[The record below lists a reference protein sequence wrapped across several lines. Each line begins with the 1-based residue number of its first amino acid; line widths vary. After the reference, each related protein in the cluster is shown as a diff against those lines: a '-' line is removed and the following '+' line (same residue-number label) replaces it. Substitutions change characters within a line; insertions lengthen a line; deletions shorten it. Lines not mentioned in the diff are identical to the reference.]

1 MKNKNIKIDLDG
13 SENENEGA
21 VNKIADEFNLAL
33 VAKRLIDLEKDL
45 LFPGAAVSDGARRL
59 RIMEQIEKENF

>member
-1 MKNKNIKIDLDG
+1 MKNKNIEIDL
-13 SENENEGA
+13 ENAEEDDA
-21 VNKIADEFNLAL
+21 VNKISDEFNLAL
-33 VAKRLIDLEKDL
+33 VAKKLIDLEKDL

>member
-1 MKNKNIKIDLDG
+1 MNSKNVKNDT
-13 SENENEGA
+13 NEHDEL
-21 VNKIADEFNLAL
+21 VDRVADDFNLAL

-45 LFPGAAVSDGARRL
+45 LFPGSAVSDSVRRQ

>member
-1 MKNKNIKIDLDG
+1 MN
-13 SENENEGA
+13 SENTKNDASEHEELVDRVAG
-21 VNKIADEFNLAL
+21 DFNLAL

-45 LFPGAAVSDGARRL
+45 LFPGSAVSDSVRRQ

>member
-1 MKNKNIKIDLDG
+1 MKIDLDDSG
-13 SENENEGA
+13 DDDEE
-21 VNKIADEFNLAL
+21 VVDKIADEFNLAL

>member
-1 MKNKNIKIDLDG
+1 MNSKNAKNDIQEDEQLVDK
-13 SENENEGA
+13 
-21 VNKIADEFNLAL
+21 VADEFNLAL

-45 LFPGAAVSDGARRL
+45 LFPGAAVSDSVRRQ

>member
-1 MKNKNIKIDLDG
+1 MKNKIAKLDLD
-13 SENENEGA
+13 SPDDEDA
-21 VNKIADEFNLAL
+21 VDKINDEFNLAL
-33 VAKRLIDLEKDL
+33 VAKKLIDLEKDL

>member
-1 MKNKNIKIDLDG
+1 MNSKNIKSDMDEDEELVDK
-13 SENENEGA
+13 
-21 VNKIADEFNLAL
+21 VADELNLAL

-45 LFPGAAVSDGARRL
+45 LFPGSAVSDSVRRQ